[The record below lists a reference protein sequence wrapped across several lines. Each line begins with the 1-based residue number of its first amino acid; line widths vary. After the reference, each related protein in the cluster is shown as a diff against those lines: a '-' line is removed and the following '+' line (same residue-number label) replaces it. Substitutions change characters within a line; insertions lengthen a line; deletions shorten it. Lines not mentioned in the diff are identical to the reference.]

1 MAIARQV
8 KQRVV
13 NVGLVL
19 TIMFASGYVLQESEL
34 LGQSP
39 RLPGKVTL
47 EAFVEG
53 SGEASFTSSRDTS
66 MTRATIFQ
74 P

>member
-1 MAIARQV
+1 MAIRKQL

-19 TIMFASGYVLQESEL
+19 TIVFASGYVLQESEL

-47 EAFVEG
+47 EAFVED
-53 SGEASFTSSRDTS
+53 SGKASFTSSRS
-66 MTRATIFQ
+66 SGMTRSTVFQ